1 MNGRH
6 ITSWGINTITEP
18 SGQVIKALFDPSE
31 RWNYQHAGIVY
42 KNNGTEMRSF
52 FFNNKEEALS
62 AANDGG
68 LIEVLIYR
76 AFGRQRKL
84 PEPVNYRPQDEYGIV

>member
-1 MNGRH
+1 M
-6 ITSWGINTITEP
+6 
-18 SGQVIKALFDPSE
+18 KALFDPSE